1 MRTQFDSASGANG
14 KAEPEAEAVA
24 AFLRA
29 HPDFLAEHPELYRA
43 LTPPLRLHGEAFAD
57 HMAAMIRAERARG
70 VALAERVDGVLAA
83 GRAAAGLAA
92 RVQGA
97 VLALMRAADAL
108 DCITAE
114 FPGLLAVDAA
124 MLCLEPAAGRA
135 VPPQPPAA
143 RMIPP
148 GTVAALIGGRDV
160 LFRDQP
166 DDRGVLH
173 GEAAGLAAHDALVR
187 VPGRGPAALL
197 ALAAR
202 DAAVLDQRQGAGPLA
217 FLGKAVAAALG
228 R

>member
-1 MRTQFDSASGANG
+1 MRTQFDSATGPNG
-14 KAEPEAEAVA
+14 KATPEADEVA
-24 AFLRA
+24 AYLRA
-29 HPDFLAEHPELYRA
+29 HPDFLRDHPDLYRA
-43 LTPPLRLHGEAFAD
+43 LTPPVRQHGEALAD
-57 HMAAMIRAERARG
+57 HMVAMIQSERARG

-92 RVQGA
+92 RVQEA
-97 VLALMRAADAL
+97 VLALIRAADKL

-124 MLCLEPAAGRA
+124 MLCLEPSAAC
-135 VPPQPPAA
+135 PAGA
-143 RMIPP
+143 RIIPP
-148 GTVAALIGGRDV
+148 GTVAGLIGGRDV
-160 LFRDQP
+160 LFRSAP

-187 VPGRGPAALL
+187 VPGHGPAALL

>member
-1 MRTQFDSASGANG
+1 MRTQFDSATGPNG
-14 KAEPEAEAVA
+14 KATPDADDVA
-24 AFLRA
+24 AYLRA
-29 HPDFLAEHPELYRA
+29 HPDFLRDHPDLYRA
-43 LTPPLRLHGEAFAD
+43 LTPPVRQHGEALTD
-57 HMAAMIRAERARG
+57 HMVAMIQSERARG

-92 RVQGA
+92 RVQEA
-97 VLALMRAADAL
+97 VLALIRAADKL

-124 MLCLEPAAGRA
+124 MLCLEPSAAR
-135 VPPQPPAA
+135 PPAGPAAA
-143 RMIPP
+143 RIIPP
-148 GTVAALIGGRDV
+148 GTVAGLIGGRDV
-160 LFRDQP
+160 LFRSAP

-187 VPGRGPAALL
+187 VPGHGPAALL

>member
-1 MRTQFDSASGANG
+1 MRTQFDSATGPNG
-14 KAEPEAEAVA
+14 KTTPEADDVA
-24 AFLRA
+24 AYLRA
-29 HPDFLAEHPELYRA
+29 HPDFLRDHPDLYRA
-43 LTPPLRLHGEAFAD
+43 LTPPVRQHGEALAD
-57 HMAAMIRAERARG
+57 HMVAMIQSERARG

-92 RVQGA
+92 RVQEA
-97 VLALMRAADAL
+97 VLALIRAADKL

-124 MLCLEPAAGRA
+124 MLCLEPSGACLA
-135 VPPQPPAA
+135 AA
-143 RMIPP
+143 RIIPP
-148 GTVAALIGGRDV
+148 GTVAGLIGGRDV
-160 LFRDQP
+160 LFRSAP

-187 VPGRGPAALL
+187 VPGHGPAALL